1 MKEKVINIAAN
12 DDSYTADIKRK
23 LIRVLTENGYDYYEG
38 FNEDAQYNIT
48 VGGDGAFLR
57 GVRESNFSQI
67 PFIGVNTGT
76 LGFYPEIT
84 PENLE
89 NFVINYRAENYTINP
104 VNLIECEIVTANL
117 SDKIYAVN
125 DIILKR
131 KDMKTIHLNVFIA
144 SNHLEKISGDGL
156 IISSPLGSSAYSKS
170 AGGSLVYPSLKTL
183 QITPLSPIL
192 SNAYRCLECSII
204 VPPEFKIAIYPERRE
219 DYCLT
224 ILADGEIFEYDEMEH
239 VLFRTSMKVVN
250 RLSTGTFNY
259 WNVIKE
265 KFLLFVIAFNKHSA
279 ASLL

>member
-1 MKEKVINIAAN
+1 MKDKVINIAAN
-12 DDSYTADIKRK
+12 DDSYTVEIKRK
-23 LIRVLTENGYDYYEG
+23 LIKILTENGYNYYEG
-38 FNEDAQYNIT
+38 FSEKGQLNIT
-48 VGGDGAFLR
+48 IGGDGAFLR
-57 GVRESNFSQI
+57 GVRESNFSRI

-76 LGFYPEIT
+76 LGFFPEIT

-89 NFVINYRAENYTINP
+89 NFIINYRAGNYTINSI
-104 VNLIECEIVTANL
+104 NLIECEIITAQSTN
-117 SDKIYAVN
+117 KIYAVN
-125 DIILKR
+125 DIILRR

-156 IISSPLGSSAYSKS
+156 IISSPLGSSAYNKS

-204 VPPEFKIAIYPERRE
+204 VPPEFEIAIYPERRD
-219 DYCLT
+219 DYNFA
-224 ILADGEIFEYDEMEH
+224 ILADGEVYDYDEIEH
-239 VLFRTSMKVVN
+239 VHFRTSIKKIN

-265 KFLLFVIAFNKHSA
+265 KFL
-279 ASLL
+279 